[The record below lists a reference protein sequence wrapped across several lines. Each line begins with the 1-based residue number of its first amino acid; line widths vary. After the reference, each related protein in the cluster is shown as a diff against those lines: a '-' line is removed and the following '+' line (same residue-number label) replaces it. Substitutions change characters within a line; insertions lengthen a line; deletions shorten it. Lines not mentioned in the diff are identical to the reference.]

1 MMLPIALSVIHVM
14 KENNKGAGNIANF
27 SLTLM
32 LAIAYASNIGG
43 IATIVGTPPNVAYV
57 GYINKKYGYDISF
70 LDWMLLCLPIA
81 ILLLG
86 AMYFVMVKG
95 FAAR

>member
-1 MMLPIALSVIHVM
+1 M

-43 IATIVGTPPNVAYV
+43 IATIVGTPQC
-57 GYINKKYGYDISF
+57 G
-70 LDWMLLCLPIA
+70 LC
-81 ILLLG
+81 
-86 AMYFVMVKG
+86 
-95 FAAR
+95 